1 MTKKQMNYSYMYKG
15 QKTDTMKTGYEKY
28 TPGTLGKI
36 AMGITIPS
44 ALIAFISVIVAAFGM
59 IQVLMVTLVTFIIS
73 FIGSIVIAAD
83 IVVFN
88 RRQRKQ
94 TEKSTEPKQLD
105 IMRIVHLFIGVVVGI
120 VIGYLIWGAKY
131 LRIQ

>member
-15 QKTDTMKTGYEKY
+15 QKNDKMKTGYEKY

-131 LRIQ
+131 R